1 MSNPVKFRA
10 EIMWAYLTSIN
21 PQANKYTVD
30 LCNLNERTVEAL
42 EGMGINVLTNAKK
55 PEKGHYITCKS
66 TYPIPAEDESGTEI
80 KVGVGNGSK
89 AIVMVKPYKWEWKNK
104 SGISPTLMKLK
115 VTDLV
120 EYTAGTPSDDTAVDL
135 TNLDDDDIL

>member
-1 MSNPVKFRA
+1 MSTPVKFRA
-10 EIMWAYLTSIN
+10 EVMWAYLNTLN

-42 EGMGINVLTNAKK
+42 EGMGISVLTNSKK

-66 TYPIPAEDESGTEI
+66 TYPIVAEDESGTPI
-80 KVGVGNGSK
+80 NGGVGNGSK
-89 AIVMVKPYKWEWKNK
+89 AIVMVKAYKWEWKNK
-104 SGISPTLMKLK
+104 TGISPTLMKLK

-120 EYTAGTPSDDTAVDL
+120 PYNAGTPSDDSAVDL
-135 TNLDDDDIL
+135 VDLNDDDIL